1 MPPPAPF
8 RLSAPFRFGFSLGSG
23 GPSRAVPP
31 RPLLCPRPSRV
42 GPAPHECLSWESH
55 GVAAGRGGLSE
66 SAHPRP
72 TPGEASAEP
81 RCGADGAAT
90 PDGAVC
96 RLVVASHFLSAPL
109 ELSPEARGNGES
121 WGQGEKPRPEPLF
134 CSPPTAGVGE
144 RQLPTGTRLPP
155 ASPCRRFQG
164 LSP

>member
-1 MPPPAPF
+1 MPPRLLSGSRPRFASVSRRAPAGQAGPCLRARCF
-8 RLSAPFRFGFSLGSG
+8 VLGRRGSAPRLTNVSRGSPTG
-23 GPSRAVPP
+23 SRLA
-31 RPLLCPRPSRV
+31 
-42 GPAPHECLSWESH
+42 E
-55 GVAAGRGGLSE
+55 GGLSE

-72 TPGEASAEP
+72 TPGEASAVLS
-81 RCGADGAAT
+81 CGADGAAT

-96 RLVVASHFLSAPL
+96 WLVVASHFLSAPL

-144 RQLPTGTRLPP
+144 RQLPTGTRLSP